1 MDESRSALHWGKFW
15 EAIPCFWHELR
26 LWWPFTRA
34 RKDIRQSKR
43 EDQGEIQLCLNTVR
57 NLQGQVFL
65 SQYALT
71 RTPWLATL
79 GRKTPKHGKTSTQN
93 TQPASTPPAPTQ
105 RPVMVFCFFCF
116 FGVGFPGGG
125 DAFQGGWQFTVR
137 DSRLHLTENVVSP
150 LSFPSL

>member
-15 EAIPCFWHELR
+15 EAIPRFWHELR

-34 RKDIRQSKR
+34 RNDIRQPKR

-57 NLQGQVFL
+57 NLQGQVLL
-65 SQYALT
+65 SQDALT

-93 TQPASTPPAPTQ
+93 TQPATSTPPAPTQ
-105 RPVMVFCFFCF
+105 RQVFF
-116 FGVGFPGGG
+116 FGGWASVGG

-137 DSRLHLTENVVSP
+137 DSRAHLTENVVSP
-150 LSFPSL
+150 ISFPSL